1 MDLSFC
7 CIVQT
12 TVGGEADAE
21 AIARSLLEK
30 RLAACVQIFPV
41 ASHYVW
47 KGAMEKS
54 TEWTLAI
61 KARQQDFD
69 AIAQAIRALHSYE
82 LPEIVATPIVSG
94 DPAYIRWI
102 GEQTSR

>member
-1 MDLSFC
+1 MDLSVC

-54 TEWTLAI
+54 TEWTL
-61 KARQQDFD
+61 
-69 AIAQAIRALHSYE
+69 
-82 LPEIVATPIVSG
+82 IVSG